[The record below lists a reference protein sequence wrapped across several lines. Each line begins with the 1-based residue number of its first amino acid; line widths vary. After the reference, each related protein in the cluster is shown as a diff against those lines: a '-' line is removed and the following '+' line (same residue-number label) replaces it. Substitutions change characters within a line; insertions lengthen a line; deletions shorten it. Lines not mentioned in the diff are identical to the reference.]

1 MKLNNEHFLI
11 YVSRVQVKRLHIAM
25 AIGKKGKNR
34 KEQAPALHIDSLA
47 VTVKILLIEIW
58 MRSDAEVNKLADRRG
73 KLSKVLIQRKTEQAE
88 PEAVEAIEVT
98 GWRRTAWAKPYV
110 GCLPPPRN
118 QNQRPAAND
127 SSALSPRSTLSP
139 SSGQPNLA
147 RLTWPAKPEQQPR
160 QWTRSN
166 GLPKSQ
172 EPALLYFRPRIIK
185 RPHS

>member
-11 YVSRVQVKRLHIAM
+11 YVSRVQVKRLHIAIAIAM

-98 GWRRTAWAKPYV
+98 GWRRTA
-110 GCLPPPRN
+110 
-118 QNQRPAAND
+118 
-127 SSALSPRSTLSP
+127 
-139 SSGQPNLA
+139 
-147 RLTWPAKPEQQPR
+147 
-160 QWTRSN
+160 
-166 GLPKSQ
+166 
-172 EPALLYFRPRIIK
+172 
-185 RPHS
+185 